1 MKQQLVL
8 ARYLYGDGS
17 ASAVETVLKVPE
29 EGLKGLIDYLVISK
43 VVEVDF
49 PELSEQ
55 DVTLANIALLDK
67 RIKNEVQDSNNR
79 ISCLEEQKQKLL
91 ALPNPE

>member
-17 ASAVETVLKVPE
+17 VSGIDSVLKVPE
-29 EGLKGLIDYLVISK
+29 EGLDELSDY
-43 VVEVDF
+43 VVTSEIIEVDF
-49 PELSEQ
+49 PELSKQ
-55 DVTLANIALLDK
+55 DVNLANIALLDK
-67 RIKNEVQDSNNR
+67 HIKNEVQESNYR